1 MGVLGEERPRSVAR
15 HVPSDSSA
23 SRHGPRRDWVP
34 DALGVLWVLAAAGAV
49 LLPALL
55 HGQSLGP
62 YNLLS
67 GFGLSQTPGAVFH
80 NGPGSDQLEQMIPW
94 TTLAWTQVHHGH
106 LPLWNPYSALGMP
119 LAFNWQS
126 AAFGLPAL
134 VGYLVPLR
142 LAYTA
147 QVITTLM
154 IAGTGV
160 YVLSRVLRCGIVAS
174 VFAGTVFELS
184 GAFMAWLGWPIS
196 SVMSWAG
203 WLLAAALLVIR
214 GEHRVRAIVFF
225 ALALAFAIYAGQ
237 PDAMAVLTVAFAV
250 FLAVFFVLRIPR
262 LGGSG
267 AVLRPLFD
275 MIIATIAGIALG
287 APLALPGLQL
297 TRMSTRVVSG
307 RAFGGDQ
314 ALPLYYLAH
323 FLFPGL
329 NGFLVTGDTGYLGVI
344 VVVLAVS
351 AVGLRWRQPEI
362 VAIVAVAIVM
372 VGLSFSQPVISV
384 AAKLAGTQ
392 TVRWPRAIMLVAFAV
407 AVLAGL
413 GMDMLVRSWRDRA
426 VLKWLGAGFLLAG
439 AALVTL
445 AATGGGNLTGVLVS
459 TRAKNFIWPGVE
471 IALGLVAIGI
481 LARAGTDPH
490 RHSTP
495 SRLGRRD
502 LGRWTALSFLICET
516 AFLVAV
522 GAPLWT
528 SSSSY
533 LPATPTAIALKRAV
547 GAAIVGNGES
557 GACSTLGIRVNVNVV
572 YEIQEF
578 AAYDPMLPRAYFL
591 TWKASTGEHQDEAG
605 YPQYSL
611 FCPGV
616 SSAAIGRRFGV
627 SFVLEPAGAPGPLGA
642 VFDAKVGD
650 EELYRIPGA
659 AKATL
664 TPLSTGG
671 ALPSADARGTP
682 VSVTHPDPASWMLGT
697 DARTPSVLRLRLTD
711 VPGWHGTIDGK
722 PLALQRFSG
731 VMLQARIPAGAH
743 TVELRYRPAAFSVGI
758 IVAICSAGGL
768 AVALALSRR
777 RPGRGAR
784 TTAPSPR

>member
-1 MGVLGEERPRSVAR
+1 
-15 HVPSDSSA
+15 
-23 SRHGPRRDWVP
+23 
-34 DALGVLWVLAAAGAV
+34 VLWVVAAAGAV

-80 NGPGSDQLEQMIPW
+80 NGRGSDQLEQMIPW
-94 TTLAWTQVHHGH
+94 TTLAWTQVHHGQ

-126 AAFGLPAL
+126 ATFGVPAL

-147 QVITTLM
+147 QVIATLM

-160 YVLSRVLRCGIVAS
+160 YVLSRVLRCGVVAS

-184 GAFMAWLGWPIS
+184 GAFMNWLGWPIS

-203 WLLAAALLVIR
+203 WLFAAALLVIR
-214 GEHRVRAIVFF
+214 GAHRARDIALF
-225 ALALAFAIYAGQ
+225 ALALAFAVYAGQ
-237 PDAMAVLTVAFAV
+237 PDAMAVLAVAFIV
-250 FLAVFFVLRIPR
+250 FLTAFFVLCSPR

-275 MIIATIAGIALG
+275 LVVGTIAGFALA

-314 ALPLYYLAH
+314 AVPASEVGH

-329 NGFLVTGDTGYLGVI
+329 NGYPVTGDTAYMGVI
-344 VVVLAVS
+344 VVVLAVC
-351 AVGLRWRQPEI
+351 AVGLRWRQREV
-362 VAIVAVAIVM
+362 VAFVAVAIVM
-372 VGLSFSQPVISV
+372 AGLSFSQPVISV
-384 AAKLAGTQ
+384 AAKFAGTQ
-392 TVRWPRAIMLVAFAV
+392 TVRWPRAIMLVALAI

-413 GMDMLVRSWRDRA
+413 GMDAVVRSWRDGP
-426 VLKWLGAGFLLAG
+426 VLRWSGAGFVLTG

-445 AATGGGNLTGVLVS
+445 AAVGGGQLTGGLAS
-459 TRAKNFIWPGVE
+459 TRAHNFIWPGVE

-481 LARAGTDPH
+481 LALAGRKPH
-490 RHSTP
+490 RHRARTS
-495 SRLGRRD
+495 LGRLE
-502 LGRWTALSFLICET
+502 LGRLAALAFLICDT
-516 AFLVAV
+516 AFLVDV

-533 LPATPTAIALKRAV
+533 LPATPTEVALKRAV
-547 GAAIVGNGES
+547 GSSLVGNGEAIS
-557 GACSTLGIRVNVNVV
+557 CSTLGIRVNVNVV

-591 TWKASTGEHQDEAG
+591 TWKAATGQPQHTAG
-605 YPQYSL
+605 YAQYSL

-616 SSAAIGRRFGV
+616 TSAAIGRRYGV
-627 SFVLEPAGAPGPLGA
+627 SFVLEPAGAPGPAGA
-642 VFDAKVGD
+642 VFDTMVGD

-659 AKATL
+659 AQATL
-664 TPLSTGG
+664 TRLSAGG
-671 ALPSADARGTP
+671 ALPSPDARGTP
-682 VSVTHPDPASWMLGT
+682 VSVTHPDPASWKLETHAGT
-697 DARTPSVLRLRLTD
+697 ASVLRLRLTD

-722 PLALQRFSG
+722 PLTLERFSG
-731 VMLQARIPAGAH
+731 VMLQALIPAGAH
-743 TVELRYRPAAFSVGI
+743 TVELHYRPLAFSAGI
-758 IVAICSAGGL
+758 VLAICSAAGL
-768 AVALALSRR
+768 VVALTVSRQRR
-777 RPGRGAR
+777 RRGAR
-784 TTAPSPR
+784 TTAPPPRALDPGT